1 MNHTGN
7 DGRCRRAPVSPV
19 AVIALVMF
27 TATLS
32 SNLPSPRYVLY
43 QQRFAF
49 SAATLTYVFS
59 AYAVAVLVAL
69 VTVGRAS
76 DRVGRKRVIVP
87 ALVLLV
93 VSALVFMTA
102 DGTASL
108 VAARAV
114 QGLATGTL
122 TAAATAAL
130 VELEPGHDRRRAS
143 YISTASFITGA
154 AFGPLLSGLLMQYAP
169 WPRVLPFLVQL
180 GLLAVALVLMRAVPE
195 TVHAAPGIRWRLQR
209 LSVPAPIR
217 RAFAAASCTLAASWA
232 VAVLYASLS
241 PSTGSCSAGPEPR
254 RRRGAPV
261 RLQRPGRARPGPPS
275 ALAEPADDGRR
286 GRCAFGR
293 DRARR
298 LEPDR
303 RERAR
308 VRHRDAAR
316 RRWRRPLL
324 YGQPCPPQRCRARH
338 RRAEVVAAYS
348 IVGYVALTAPVIGV
362 GLLADSV
369 GLQRATQA
377 SRSPRRSL
385 RVGAV
390 AHGDAADGVAARA
403 RRRLDQPW
411 PRRSGSAHEVSDVMA
426 AGHARLSRSAGRH

>member
-27 TATLS
+27 TTTLS
-32 SNLPSPRYVLY
+32 SNLPSPLYVLY

-69 VTVGRAS
+69 VTVGRSS

-143 YISTASFITGA
+143 YISTASFIAGA

-209 LSVPAPIR
+209 PSVPAPIR

-232 VAVLYASLS
+232 VAALYASLS
-241 PSTGSCSAGPEPR
+241 PSIDRQLLHVPSHAVAGALLFVFSGLGGLAQAGLQHWPSRRTMVVGAGALSVGIALVGLSLTVASVLVFGIGTLLAGVGGGLSFMGSLALLNDV
-254 RRRGAPV
+254 AP
-261 RLQRPGRARPGPPS
+261 
-275 ALAEPADDGRR
+275 
-286 GRCAFGR
+286 
-293 DRARR
+293 
-298 LEPDR
+298 
-303 RERAR
+303 
-308 VRHRDAAR
+308 
-316 RRWRRPLL
+316 
-324 YGQPCPPQRCRARH
+324 RH
-338 RRAEVVAAYS
+338 RRAEVVAAYN

-377 SRSPRRSL
+377 F
-385 RVGAV
+385 AV
-390 AHGDAADGVAARA
+390 AAVALCGLALWLTATLPTALLRAHADDLIDLGLAGRAART
-403 RRRLDQPW
+403 R
-411 PRRSGSAHEVSDVMA
+411 
-426 AGHARLSRSAGRH
+426 

>member
-114 QGLATGTL
+114 QGSRPVRSPPPRLRRWSSLSRAT
-122 TAAATAAL
+122 TAGGRRISAPRRSSPAPRSARCYPAFSCSTRHG
-130 VELEPGHDRRRAS
+130 PGYCRSWSSSGCWPSRWCSCGPSRRRC
-143 YISTASFITGA
+143 T
-154 AFGPLLSGLLMQYAP
+154 PH
-169 WPRVLPFLVQL
+169 
-180 GLLAVALVLMRAVPE
+180 PE
-195 TVHAAPGIRWRLQR
+195 SAG
-209 LSVPAPIR
+209 
-217 RAFAAASCTLAASWA
+217 
-232 VAVLYASLS
+232 
-241 PSTGSCSAGPEPR
+241 GCSA
-254 RRRGAPV
+254 
-261 RLQRPGRARPGPPS
+261 
-275 ALAEPADDGRR
+275 
-286 GRCAFGR
+286 C
-293 DRARR
+293 
-298 LEPDR
+298 
-303 RERAR
+303 
-308 VRHRDAAR
+308 
-316 RRWRRPLL
+316 
-324 YGQPCPPQRCRARH
+324 
-338 RRAEVVAAYS
+338 
-348 IVGYVALTAPVIGV
+348 
-362 GLLADSV
+362 
-369 GLQRATQA
+369 
-377 SRSPRRSL
+377 RSPRRSGGRSPPPAARSPRAGRSPCSTHRSAHRPAAAPRVPSHVVAGAL
-385 RVGAV
+385 LFVFSGLGGLAQARLQHWPSRRTMVVGVGALSVGIALVGLSLPV
-390 AHGDAADGVAARA
+390 ASVLVFGIGTLLAGVGGGLSFMGSLALLNDVAPVTGVPRWW
-403 RRRLDQPW
+403 RRTA
-411 PRRSGSAHEVSDVMA
+411 SSATSP
-426 AGHARLSRSAGRH
+426 